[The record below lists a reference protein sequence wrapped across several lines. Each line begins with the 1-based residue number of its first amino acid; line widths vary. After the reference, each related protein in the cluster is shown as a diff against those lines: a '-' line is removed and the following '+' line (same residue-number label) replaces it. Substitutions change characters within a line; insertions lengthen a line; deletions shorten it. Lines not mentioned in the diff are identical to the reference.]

1 MLIFL
6 ISGEPGPAGQQQ
18 QSPRQKSESSKSS
31 GSSSVDLYKNMVM
44 FEQEQNISDDDDDD
58 DNNDDKDNDDS
69 LLSVIT
75 DGVKDDETFDDQP
88 TMLLKCASC
97 SGILPLWRDQR
108 NSIVDEQSF
117 CLPDVG
123 SSTIQQGKTLTG
135 HENYQ
140 SVCTGAVRV
149 SI

>member
-1 MLIFL
+1 
-6 ISGEPGPAGQQQ
+6 
-18 QSPRQKSESSKSS
+18 
-31 GSSSVDLYKNMVM
+31 M
-44 FEQEQNISDDDDDD
+44 FEQEQGNSDDDDDD
-58 DNNDDKDNDDS
+58 ENDDGKDNDDS

-75 DGVKDDETFDDQP
+75 DGVKDDETTFDDQP

-140 SVCTGAVRV
+140 SVCIGAVRV
-149 SI
+149 SISNDNCFFVFIFAFIPHMWGQLLVFFPTTLPYP